1 MTIITKKSSVE
12 NRLAEFKI
20 IPVVAIDRA
29 EDIIPLGKTLAENG
43 LNVIE
48 ITFRTNAA
56 ATAIKLLKET
66 QLDMYIGAGTV
77 LTKEQ
82 AQTAVECGASFI
94 VAPGLNEHTVA
105 VCDYLE
111 IPLIPGVCTP
121 TEVESAL
128 QLGINMVKFFPA
140 EAAGGVKML
149 KALSGP
155 YQQIKVMPTGGV
167 NPENINDYLSLPNV
181 VACGGTWMVT
191 KELIDNQD
199 WEEIGRLTREA
210 VASIR

>member
-1 MTIITKKSSVE
+1 MSQDKSVAS
-12 NRLAEFKI
+12 RLAEFKI

-29 EDIIPLGKTLAENG
+29 EDIIELGKTLADNG

-48 ITFRTNAA
+48 ITFRTEAA
-56 ATAIKLLKET
+56 ADAIRLLK
-66 QLDMYIGAGTV
+66 QAQPDMYIGAGTV

-82 AQTAVECGASFI
+82 AQTAAECGASFI

-111 IPLIPGVCTP
+111 IPFVPGVCTP
-121 TEVESAL
+121 TEIELAL
-128 QLGINMVKFFPA
+128 HLGINTVKFFPA

-155 YQQIKVMPTGGV
+155 YQDLKIMPTGGV
-167 NPENINDYLSLPNV
+167 NKDNINDYLALPNV

-191 KELIDNQD
+191 KALIDNKD
-199 WEEIGRLTREA
+199 WAEIGRLTREA
-210 VASIR
+210 VASIG